1 MSLARVTNGPVQLAY
16 DGSEIAKAAIR
27 RVGRQLCDG
36 RHEIVLTLDPAERR
50 HADIVAVGAY
60 GRTGIIRLLL
70 GSIAAATPGHTERP
84 VLIVHGG

>member
-1 MSLARVTNGPVQLAY
+1 MSLPRVPNGPVQLAF
-16 DGSEIAKAAIR
+16 DGSEKAKAAIR

-36 RHEIVLTLDPAERR
+36 RHEIVLTLESAERR
-50 HADIVAVGAY
+50 DADIVALGAH

-70 GSIAAATPGHTERP
+70 ASIATATAGHTEPP